1 MKVIGGKTLY
11 GASVGILM
19 LESRFPRIPGDTGN
33 ALTWPFPVL
42 YKVVP
47 GASPDKVVRKGAE
60 GLLPAFIDTARDLV
74 REGADGITTTCGFL
88 TLMQD
93 ELQAAVPIP
102 VATSSLMQ
110 IPLVERLLPKGKR
123 VGVLT
128 ISAATLTPSHFKA
141 AGVTSDVPV
150 VGTDEAGT
158 EFTRV
163 ILGDEM
169 DYDLEAARRDLLAA
183 GDALVTRHPNTGAI
197 VLECTNM
204 VPFAAD
210 LSAHLGVPVYSI
222 WTFVTW
228 FQSGLKPPRFP
239 GMDA

>member
-1 MKVIGGKTLY
+1 MKVSGGKTLY

-19 LESRFPRIPGDTGN
+19 LASRFPRIPGDTGN
-33 ALTWPFPVL
+33 AQTWPFPVL
-42 YKVVP
+42 YKVVR

-60 GLLPAFIDTARDLV
+60 GLLPAFIDAARDLV
-74 REGADGITTTCGFL
+74 RDGADGITTTCGFL

-93 ELQAAVPIP
+93 ELQAAVPVP

-128 ISAATLTPSHFKA
+128 ISAATLTPAHFKA
-141 AGVTSDVPV
+141 VGVNSDVPV

-169 DYDLEAARRDLLAA
+169 DYDLDAARRDLLAA
-183 GDALVTRHPNTGAI
+183 GDALVARHPDTGAI

-210 LSAHLGVPVYSI
+210 LSAHLGVPIYSI

-228 FQSGLKPPRFP
+228 FQSGLRPPRFP
-239 GMDA
+239 GTGG

>member
-1 MKVIGGKTLY
+1 MKVSGGKTLY

-33 ALTWPFPVL
+33 AQTWPFPVL
-42 YKVVP
+42 YKVVR

-60 GLLPAFIDTARDLV
+60 GLLPAFIDAARDLV
-74 REGADGITTTCGFL
+74 RDGADGITTTCGFL

-93 ELQAAVPIP
+93 ELQAAVPVP

-128 ISAATLTPSHFKA
+128 ISAATLTPAHFKA
-141 AGVTSDVPV
+141 VGVNSDVPV

-169 DYDLEAARRDLLAA
+169 DYDLDAARRDLLAA
-183 GDALVTRHPNTGAI
+183 GDALVARHPDTGAI

-210 LSAHLGVPVYSI
+210 LSAHLGVPIYSI

-228 FQSGLKPPRFP
+228 FQSGLRPPRFP
-239 GMDA
+239 GTGG

>member
-1 MKVIGGKTLY
+1 MTKVSGGKTLY
-11 GASVGILM
+11 GAAVGILM
-19 LESRFPRIPGDTGN
+19 LESRFPRIPGDMGN
-33 ALTWPFPVL
+33 AVSWPFPVL
-42 YKVVP
+42 YKVVA

-60 GLLPAFIDTARDLV
+60 GLLPAFIEAARELV

-93 ELQAAVPIP
+93 ELQAAVAVP

-110 IPLVERLLPKGKR
+110 VPLVARLLPKGKR

-128 ISAATLTPSHFKA
+128 ISAATLTPAHLRA
-141 AGVTSDVPV
+141 AGIVGDVPV

-163 ILGDEM
+163 ILGDEI
-169 DYDLEAARRDLLAA
+169 DYDTNAACQDLLRA
-183 GDALVTRHPNTGAI
+183 GDTLMARHPDIGAV

-210 LSAHLGVPVYSI
+210 LAAHLGLPVHAI
-222 WTFVTW
+222 WSCVTW
-228 FQSGLKPPRFP
+228 FQAGLRPPRFP
-239 GMDA
+239 AP